1 MTDEKMIDPMGTRV
15 KFGVLVPSTNTI
27 VENEFAEMAPAGVS
41 NNTGRFR
48 LDNMALESDADF
60 EKLIDQVKA
69 NLDASIDDIV
79 TCEPDYI
86 ILGMSAETFWDGLDS
101 SHVLKARLQ
110 ERAGGRGICLGSEAC
125 QAAMQIYRP
134 KRIAVLTPYWP
145 VADKQ
150 VRRYFAELGIEIV
163 ALTGLKARSPVAI
176 ACFEEAD
183 LIAALRE
190 LNASD
195 PDAIVQV
202 GTNLCL
208 ARLAAEAERWFSKPV
223 IAINTAIYR
232 FALRANGIDDKVQ
245 GFGSLLSEH

>member
-1 MTDEKMIDPMGTRV
+1 MALEKMTDCIGTRA

-27 VENEFAEMAPAGVS
+27 VENEFAQMAPAGVS

-48 LDNMALESDADF
+48 LENMALASDADF
-60 EKLIDQVKA
+60 EKLIEQVKE
-69 NLDASIDDIV
+69 NLDQSLDDIV
-79 TCEPDYI
+79 TLEPDYI
-86 ILGMSAETFWDGLDS
+86 ILGMSAETFWDGLEG
-101 SHVLKARLQ
+101 SHKLKARLE
-110 ERAGGRGICLGSEAC
+110 ERAGGRGVCLGSEAC
-125 QAAMQIYRP
+125 QAAMEIYAP

-145 VADKQ
+145 VADRQ
-150 VRRYFAELGIEIV
+150 VERFFTELGIEIA
-163 ALTGLKARSPVAI
+163 ALKGLKAKSPVHI
-176 ACFEEAD
+176 ACFEEAE

-190 LNASD
+190 LNASN

-208 ARLAAEAERWFSKPV
+208 ARLAAEAERWFAKPV

-232 FALRANGIDDKVQ
+232 FALRENGIGDKVQ